1 MAIDKGFSAGS
12 LSLMLLKLLDE
23 GDKYGYQMIET
34 LTSRSDNTFSLKA
47 GTLYPLMHDLEKR
60 GAVVSYEKSAESGRM
75 RKYYSITTKGQMM
88 LKEKK
93 ADWESFTSIVNAVLE
108 GGQACAAKQ

>member
-1 MAIDKGFSAGS
+1 MAIDKGFLPGS

-34 LTSRSDNTFSLKA
+34 LARRSDNTFSLKA

-60 GAVVSYEKSAESGRM
+60 GAVVSYEKNAETGRM
-75 RKYYSITTKGQMM
+75 RKYYSITQKGKKLLQ
-88 LKEKK
+88 EKK
-93 ADWESFTSIVNAVLE
+93 SDWESFTSIVNAVLE
-108 GGQACAAKQ
+108 GGQACVTEQ